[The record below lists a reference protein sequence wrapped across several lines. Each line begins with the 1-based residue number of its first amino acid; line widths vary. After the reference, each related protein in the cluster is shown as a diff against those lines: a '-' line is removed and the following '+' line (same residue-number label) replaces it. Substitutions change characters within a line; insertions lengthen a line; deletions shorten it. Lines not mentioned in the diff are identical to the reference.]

1 MYTPIGYVYTCKP
14 PGSERSRRPSDEK
27 GFQMDLQLKGKSV
40 LVTGASKGIGHAAAK
55 AFAAEGCALH
65 LAARSAGALEA
76 LRAELVDAYRTQVTL
91 HVMDLSQ
98 SSNMQLLGRAAGD
111 VDILVNNAG
120 EIPSGPIESLTEDDW
135 RRGYDLKLFGYINL
149 TRELYAR
156 MKKRGSGVIIND
168 IGNSGENW
176 DANYI
181 AGSTGNAALMAF
193 TKALGGQSLDFGVR
207 VVGVNPGPVETDR
220 MIKINKRR
228 ALDWYGDESR
238 WEDLREKYPGGRPAT
253 PQEVADLMVF
263 LASPRAAYITG
274 TVVTID
280 GGIASR
286 GSIIKERTVERA
298 QV

>member
-1 MYTPIGYVYTCKP
+1 
-14 PGSERSRRPSDEK
+14 
-27 GFQMDLQLKGKSV
+27 MDLRLTGKSV
-40 LVTGASKGIGHAAAK
+40 LITGASKGIGLAAAK

-65 LAARSAGALEA
+65 LAARSGPALEA
-76 LRAELVDAYRTQVTL
+76 LRAEIIATFDAPVTL
-91 HVMDLSQ
+91 HVMDLALPGS
-98 SSNMQLLGRAAGD
+98 MAALASAVGD
-111 VDILVNNAG
+111 VDILINNAG
-120 EIPSGPIESLTEDDW
+120 EVPSGPIESLTEDDW

-149 TRELYAR
+149 TREVYAK
-156 MKKRGSGVIIND
+156 MKKRRSGVIIND

-207 VVGVNPGPVETDR
+207 VVGVNPGPVETER

-238 WEDLREKYPGGRPAT
+238 FEDLREKYPGGRPAT
-253 PQEVADLMVF
+253 PEEVADLMVF

-274 TVVTID
+274 TIVTID
-280 GGIASR
+280 GGIAAR

>member
-1 MYTPIGYVYTCKP
+1 M
-14 PGSERSRRPSDEK
+14 K
-27 GFQMDLQLKGKSV
+27 GMSV
-40 LVTGASKGIGHAAAK
+40 LVTGASKGIGLACAK
-55 AFAAEGCALH
+55 AFAAEGCKLH
-65 LAARSAGALEA
+65 LAARSGDALET
-76 LRAELVDAYRTQVTL
+76 LRADIVGSHGSAVNL
-91 HVMDLSQ
+91 HVMDLALPGSMATLA
-98 SSNMQLLGRAAGD
+98 NAVGE

-120 EIPSGPIESLTEDDW
+120 EVPSGPIESLTEDDW

-149 TRELYAR
+149 TREVYAG
-156 MKKRGSGVIIND
+156 MKKRGSGVIVND

-220 MIKINKRR
+220 MVKINKRR

-238 WEDLREKYPGGRPAT
+238 AEDLREMYPGGRPAT
-253 PQEVADLMVF
+253 PDEVADLIVF

-286 GSIIKERTVERA
+286 GSIIKGRTVPHA
-298 QV
+298 